1 MSGADKIIEKIIQD
15 AEEKAV
21 GYIRS
26 AEERAARII
35 ADTEQEARIN
45 LENRLQKAYSEA
57 ENLKARIISIDE
69 LESRKTKLT
78 VKQKVLSRAFELA
91 LERLADMP
99 DNRYRQMIVEMILP
113 LVEEGTQEITLSGRD
128 KKRLDGIDDDINRR
142 LSECGKKGSVSIS
155 ADEGTF
161 LGGFILK
168 RGKIEVNCTLE
179 TLVNTRKSELEK
191 EVADILFD

>member
-15 AEEKAV
+15 AEEKAA
-21 GYIRS
+21 GYIRG

-35 ADTEQEARIN
+35 ADTEQEAKRN

-69 LESRKTKLT
+69 LESRKSKLA

-99 DNRYRQMIVEMILP
+99 DSRYRQMIIEMVVP
-113 LVEEGTQEITLSGRD
+113 LVGEGTHEITLSGRD
-128 KKRLDGIDDDINRR
+128 KKRLIGIDNDINRR
-142 LSECGKKGSVSIS
+142 ISESGKKGSVSIS
-155 ADEGTF
+155 ANEGTF
-161 LGGFILK
+161 IGGFILR

-191 EVADILFD
+191 EVAEILFD